1 MGKISQQIKIFIW
14 AIFFCILEGGLVV
27 AQLAKAVHSSQK
39 TPPGKWIQWLGMMSW
54 YYGRFVCLLG
64 TFPDNCVFEMRNK
77 IQGFL
82 STEFE

>member
-39 TPPGKWIQWLGMMSW
+39 IPPGKWILGHEGYPKELPKKINMSVNRSNTLW
-54 YYGRFVCLLG
+54 IKLY
-64 TFPDNCVFEMRNK
+64 
-77 IQGFL
+77 
-82 STEFE
+82 

>member
-27 AQLAKAVHSSQK
+27 AQLAKV
-39 TPPGKWIQWLGMMSW
+39 
-54 YYGRFVCLLG
+54 G